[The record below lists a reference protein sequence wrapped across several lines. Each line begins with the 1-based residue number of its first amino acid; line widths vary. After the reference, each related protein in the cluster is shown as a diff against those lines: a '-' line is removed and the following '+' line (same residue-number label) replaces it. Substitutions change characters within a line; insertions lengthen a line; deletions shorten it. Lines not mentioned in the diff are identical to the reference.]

1 MAIFQPTNITPSSF
15 SGVGAGTVASS
26 DDVVISWQ
34 VNGNSPLTAF
44 SIDIYDNTPAS
55 APVHSTG
62 VISSGYG
69 LPFYPTDSKGNPQFI
84 SYAPEESWGSINI
97 VDGNK
102 YKLKITQFWGS
113 DFSVASTTQ
122 VVQYSESAFICR
134 TLPTLS
140 IDAFSDP
147 ILSVQN
153 VFTASYAQAQGDTIN
168 WVRWQFASV
177 DIYGNITMLDD
188 TGEVNT
194 ALLSYTVDGLLEGVS
209 YQVKVTVETSSGV
222 QVSTDWKSFTVQ
234 YSNAVISG
242 ELTTE
247 IQSDGSI
254 LLDMT
259 NIALP
264 TSTNLFDEENIFGG
278 IEGMQRE
285 NGFYVFSATAA
296 KNAYGGSGVG
306 ISQLTPLFNADTQYT
321 FSASCRVEPTS
332 ASAVRFRLIVYY
344 TDSTTSSL
352 ELDNTTLT
360 TQSLTTDAG
369 KTISYVRMFSNAD
382 GTVYVQNMW
391 LNEGAEMLPYEPYV
405 ASNTQISD
413 FTIYRKTGNSLTLES
428 VATVP
433 YTTKQFKDF
442 SAVSGQKYVYE
453 LFAVLSNED
462 SSNNSLSAPIESQ
475 TTGIIYRAYQLIE
488 ATIDDNEPNV
498 YHALNVWLFGNNIE
512 AGSVSNNNTP
522 TFLPNFTKYP
532 FRQTNTQAP
541 KSGVLQALLS
551 NVSNFTYKDT
561 AQQMEALY
569 SISLST
575 NTFFIKD
582 MKGNIYM
589 VGVSDAITQTINTKT
604 AVQQVSV
611 SIPWQETGS
620 AQDAVII
627 QLPTDDGWQGENEV
641 FAVKLSVDINT
652 GMLVATYETDA
663 PIEYSLTGKDQNVLT
678 VTGEDKYIDVTTFE
692 LTNGQLIASN

>member
-44 SIDIYDNTPAS
+44 SIDIYDNTSTS

-84 SYAPEESWGSINI
+84 TYAPGETWSAFGVE
-97 VDGNK
+97 DGEN

-113 DFSVASTTQ
+113 DFTATSATQ
-122 VVQYSESAFICR
+122 VVQYSESAFISR
-134 TLPTLS
+134 SLPTLS
-140 IDAFSDP
+140 IDTFSDP

-264 TSTNLFDEENIFGG
+264 TSTNLFDEETIFSG

-285 NGFYVFSATAA
+285 NGYYVFSAM
-296 KNAYGGSGVG
+296 NARTTYGITNVG
-306 ISQLTPLFNADTQYT
+306 IYPLTPIFKENTQYT
-321 FSASCRVEPTS
+321 ISISCYVVNATETN
-332 ASAVRFRLIVYY
+332 ARFRYIVYY
-344 TDSTTSSL
+344 TDSSTASI
-352 ELDNTTLT
+352 ELDSNTLSTKT
-360 TQSLTTDAG
+360 YTSEAG
-369 KTISYVRMFSNAD
+369 KSISYLRMFAQSD
-382 GTVYVQNMW
+382 GTVFMKNCW
-391 LNEGAEMLPYEPYV
+391 INEGSVALPYEPYL
-405 ASNTQISD
+405 ALNTEISS
-413 FTIYRKTGNSLTLES
+413 FSIYKKTGNSLTLES
-428 VATVP
+428 VATIP

-442 SAVSGQKYVYE
+442 SAVSGQKYAYE
-453 LFAVLSNED
+453 LFAALSD
-462 SSNNSLSAPIESQ
+462 NSLSAPVESQ
-475 TTGIIYRAYQLIE
+475 PIGIIYRAYQLIE

-512 AGSVSNNNTP
+512 AGSVSNNNAP

-532 FRQTNTQAP
+532 FRQINTQAP
-541 KSGVLQALLS
+541 KSGVLQALLG
-551 NVSNFTYKDT
+551 NVSNYTYKDT

-589 VGVSDAITQTINTKT
+589 IGVSDAITQTINTKT

>member
-44 SIDIYDNTPAS
+44 SIDIYDNTPTS

-84 SYAPEESWGSINI
+84 TYAPEESWGSLGIT
-97 VDGNK
+97 DGEN

-113 DFSVASTTQ
+113 DFSAASTTQ
-122 VVQYSESAFICR
+122 VVQYSESAFISR

-140 IDAFSDP
+140 IDTFSDP
-147 ILSVQN
+147 ILNVQN
-153 VFTASYAQAQGDTIN
+153 VFTASYAQSQGDTVN

-177 DIYGNITMLDD
+177 DIYGNVTMLDD

-222 QVSTDWKSFTVQ
+222 QVSTDWNSFTVQ

-264 TSTNLFDEENIFGG
+264 TSTNLFDEETIFSG

-285 NGFYVFSATAA
+285 NGYYVFSAMNARA
-296 KNAYGGSGVG
+296 AYGSATG
-306 ISQLTPLFNADTQYT
+306 ISQLSSLLKPNTQYT
-321 FSASCRVEPTS
+321 FSCDYYVVSEASVFF
-332 ASAVRFRLIVYY
+332 RFIIYY
-344 TDSTTSSL
+344 DDSTNEAFYMNASSL
-352 ELDNTTLT
+352 TSESFTT
-360 TQSLTTDAG
+360 SPG
-369 KTISYVRMFSNAD
+369 KSISSVRMFATNE
-382 GTVYVQNMW
+382 GTVYMRNCWV
-391 LNEGAEMLPYEPYV
+391 NEGDVALPYEPYV
-405 ASNTQISD
+405 VMNTNISS
-413 FTIYRKTGNSLTLES
+413 FSIYKKTGNSLTLES

-442 SAVSGQKYVYE
+442 SAESGQKYVYE
-453 LFAVLSNED
+453 LFAVLSND
-462 SSNNSLSAPIESQ
+462 SLSAPVESQ
-475 TTGIIYRAYQLIE
+475 PIGIIYRAYQLIE
-488 ATIDDNEPNV
+488 ATVDDSDPNV
-498 YHALNVWLFGNNIE
+498 YHALNTWLFGNNIE

-522 TFLPNFTKYP
+522 TFLTNFTQYP
-532 FRQTNTQAP
+532 LRQINTQAP

-551 NVSNFTYKDT
+551 NVSNYAYRDT

-582 MKGNIYM
+582 MKGNVYM
-589 VGVSDAITQTINTKT
+589 IGVADAITQTINTKT

-620 AQDAVII
+620 AEDAVIV
-627 QLPTDDGWQGENEV
+627 QLPTDEGWQGENKI
-641 FAVKLSVDINT
+641 FAVKLSVDFET

-663 PIEYSLTGKDQNVLT
+663 PIEYTLTGTDQNILT
-678 VTGEDKYIDVTTFE
+678 ITGEDKYIDVTTFE

>member
-44 SIDIYDNTPAS
+44 SIDIYENTPAS
-55 APVHSTG
+55 ASVRSTG
-62 VISSGYG
+62 IISSGYG
-69 LPFYPTDSKGNPQFI
+69 LPLYPTDSKGNPQFI
-84 SYAPEESWGSINI
+84 TYAPGESWGSIGI
-97 VDGNK
+97 MDGDE

-113 DFSVASTTQ
+113 DFSDASTSQ
-122 VVQYSESAFICR
+122 VVQYSESAFISR

-140 IDAFSDP
+140 IDTFSDP
-147 ILSVQN
+147 IINVQN
-153 VFTASYAQAQGDTIN
+153 VFTASYAQAQGDTVN

-177 DIYGNITMLDD
+177 DIYGNVTMLDD

-194 ALLSYTVDGLLEGVS
+194 ALLSYTVDGLLEGVN

-222 QVSTDWKSFTVQ
+222 QVSTEWTAFYTQ
-234 YSNAVISG
+234 YSNALLEGS
-242 ELTTE
+242 LTTE
-247 IQSDGSI
+247 IQDDGSI

-259 NIALP
+259 TIDLP
-264 TSTNLFDEENIFGG
+264 ISTNLFNEETIFGE
-278 IEGMQRE
+278 IEGIQRE
-285 NGFYVFSATAA
+285 NGYYVFSAMNARA
-296 KNAYGGSGVG
+296 AYGSATG
-306 ISQLTPLFNADTQYT
+306 ISQLSSLLKPNTQYT
-321 FSASCRVEPTS
+321 FSVDYYVVSEASVFF
-332 ASAVRFRLIVYY
+332 RFVIYY
-344 TDSTTSSL
+344 DDSTNEAFHMNASSL
-352 ELDNTTLT
+352 TSESFTT
-360 TQSLTTDAG
+360 SPG
-369 KTISYVRMFSNAD
+369 KSISSVRMYATND
-382 GTVYVQNMW
+382 GTVYMRNCWV
-391 LNEGAEMLPYEPYV
+391 NEGGVALPYEPYV
-405 ASNTQISD
+405 AMNTNISS
-413 FTIYRKTGNSLTLES
+413 FSIYKKTGNSLTLES

-453 LFAVLSNED
+453 LFGVLSD
-462 SSNNSLSAPIESQ
+462 NSLSAPIESQ
-475 TTGIIYRAYQLIE
+475 PTGIIYRAYQLIE

-498 YHALNVWLFGNNIE
+498 YHALNAWLFGNNIE
-512 AGSVSNNNTP
+512 AGSVSNNNAP

-532 FRQTNTQAP
+532 FRQINTQAP

-551 NVSNFTYKDT
+551 NVSNYTYKDT
-561 AQQMEALY
+561 AHQMEALY

-627 QLPTDDGWQGENEV
+627 QLPTDEGWQGENEV
-641 FAVKLSVDINT
+641 FAVQLSVDINT